1 MRSEAA
7 HGLQQRL
14 PSVGWT
20 VTTDGKGRGFQFSHA
35 ELVEQL
41 VVGAVGADLRQRVC
55 RGLRQQLVAKGEGDI
70 CASNVPDPDL
80 GNATLLE
87 RVCGFVDVERGLEL
101 AGAQGGRGRSD
112 GGESTELD
120 FLE

>member
-1 MRSEAA
+1 MRSTTVSTLRTSIMWTLREPKAIRSREPRCEAA
-7 HGLQQRL
+7 HGSQQRW

-70 CASNVPDPDL
+70 CASNVP
-80 GNATLLE
+80 
-87 RVCGFVDVERGLEL
+87 
-101 AGAQGGRGRSD
+101 
-112 GGESTELD
+112 
-120 FLE
+120 